1 MASLHTGR
9 DLKEVLVK
17 RNLLVNDAGIQTM
30 KEVLQSI
37 ERADLATKLDK
48 YLEIGQYIDKSLLF
62 EIHTTILNASV
73 GNIS

>member
-48 YLEIGQYIDKSLLF
+48 YLEIGQYIDKSLLL

>member
-17 RNLLVNDAGIQTM
+17 RNLLVNDAGIKKM

-48 YLEIGQYIDKSLLF
+48 YLEIG
-62 EIHTTILNASV
+62 
-73 GNIS
+73 

>member
-1 MASLHTGR
+1 
-9 DLKEVLVK
+9 
-17 RNLLVNDAGIQTM
+17 M

-48 YLEIGQYIDKSLLF
+48 YLEIGQYIDKSLLL

>member
-48 YLEIGQYIDKSLLF
+48 YLEIGQYIDKSLLY

-73 GNIS
+73 RNIS